1 MGFFI
6 NVSYEIFNVSD
17 EIAFSKY
24 LVYIKFSVK
33 PIFHMVLSHVMRLY
47 FSSR

>member
-17 EIAFSKY
+17 EISFSKY
-24 LVYIKFSVK
+24 LVYIE
-33 PIFHMVLSHVMRLY
+33 LNLT
-47 FSSR
+47 